1 MSRSQVERQLVK
13 SETDSF
19 GHLILLLK
27 KGICEGHFSGGRHME
42 QPICLVGIGKIAV
55 DQHVPAIAGS
65 PDWSLAATVSRAG
78 SVDGVPSYTDF
89 DAMLAERSDIRVI
102 SLCLPP
108 VPRFDY
114 ASRAIA
120 AGRHVM
126 LEKPPGA
133 TLAEV
138 HALEAMAKAAGVSL
152 FATWHSRMAKGV
164 AAAKAFL
171 AGRVVTEAQIMWK
184 EDVRRWHPDQEWV
197 FEPGGMGVFDP
208 GINALSILTEVLP
221 APVHLQSA
229 VLKFP
234 RNRQTPIAADL
245 VFSGGVTAAFD
256 WLKQGDQ
263 LWEMTIR
270 AGGDEVR
277 LIEGGNRCLING
289 AAVQGADLEEYPAL
303 YGRMATLVKTGELDV
318 DLAPMVHVADA
329 MTLGRREIVADFT
342 F

>member
-1 MSRSQVERQLVK
+1 
-13 SETDSF
+13 
-19 GHLILLLK
+19 
-27 KGICEGHFSGGRHME
+27 ME

-55 DQHVPAIAGS
+55 GQHVPAIAGS
-65 PDWSLAATVSRAG
+65 ADWSLAATVSRAG
-78 SVDGVPSYTDF
+78 AVEGVPAYTDF
-89 DAMLAERSDIRVI
+89 DAMLAERQDIRVI

-133 TLAEV
+133 TLSEV
-138 HALEAMAKAAGVSL
+138 HALQVMAQEAGVSL

-171 AGRVVTEAQIMWK
+171 TDKVVTGAHIDWK

-221 APVHLQSA
+221 KPVHLTSA
-229 VLKFP
+229 VLQFP
-234 RNRQTPIAADL
+234 ENRQTPIAADL

-256 WLKQGDQ
+256 WLKEGEQ
-263 LWEMTIR
+263 LWEMTLH
-270 AGGDEVR
+270 ADADEVR

-289 AAVQGADLEEYPAL
+289 EDVAGTVLEEYPSL
-303 YGRMATLVKTGELDV
+303 YDRMAKLVSEGKSDV
-318 DLAPMVHVADA
+318 DLTPMLHVADA
-329 MTLGRREIVADFT
+329 LTLGRREIVAPFA